1 MKNKFSI
8 ALSLAVV
15 FALLVTS
22 LALADNI
29 VNDVVATVDD
39 TFTAPGST
47 VVRYKVNSTGG
58 DNQVGCNA
66 SDGTPLTITLN
77 VPAGVTS
84 STTSLTFNACN
95 VFQSVTFSSS
105 VAGNYPITIST
116 ISDGGTGTYKNEANF
131 TLHVLAP
138 PPPPNTAP
146 TVSVTGVTSGASYE
160 YGTVPA
166 AVCSV
171 VDAEDGNSSFAASL
185 SAITGPLSSYGLG
198 SQTAS
203 CSYTDAGGLTAS
215 ASATYSIVDTALP
228 QVSCGS
234 ADGLWHAVD
243 VSIPCTASDNVAL
256 ANPADASFS
265 LSTNVPA
272 GTEDSNASTNS
283 YDVYDV
289 AGNVAT
295 AGPIS
300 GNKIDKKAPTNINF
314 VGGGITDGGSYY
326 FGFVP
331 AGPASC
337 TADDGGSGLASCDVT
352 GGGTTVGVHSFTAKA
367 TDHVGNSD
375 TATMSYTVLAWTL
388 NGFYQPVDMNGV
400 FNVVKGGSTV
410 PLKFEVFA
418 GANELTDISAIKSFA
433 QTKVACDGSAPT
445 DNIELTTTGGTTL
458 RYDILGGQ
466 FIQNWQTPKLPGQCY
481 KVTMTTQDG
490 SALVAFFRLK

>member
-1 MKNKFSI
+1 MKNKLSI
-8 ALSLAVV
+8 ATTLALVV
-15 FALLVTS
+15 ALVFTS

-29 VNDVVATVDD
+29 VNDIVANVND

-47 VVRYKVNSTGG
+47 VVKYKVNATGG
-58 DNQVGCNA
+58 DGQAGCNA
-66 SDGTPLTITLN
+66 SDGTPLTITLS

-105 VAGNYPITIST
+105 VAGDYPITISN
-116 ISDGGTGTYKNEANF
+116 ISDSGPGTYNNQANF

-146 TVSVTGVTSGASYE
+146 TVTVTGVTNGAVYE
-160 YGTVPA
+160 FGSVPA
-166 AVCSV
+166 AGCSV
-171 VDAEDGNSSFAASL
+171 VDAEDGNFSFAASL
-185 SAITGPLSSYGLG
+185 SAITGPLAAYGLG

-203 CSYTDAGGLTAS
+203 CSYTDSGGLSAS
-215 ASATYSIVDTALP
+215 ASAAYSIADTTPP

-234 ADGLWHAVD
+234 ADGLWHAAD

-272 GTEDSNASTNS
+272 GAEDANAATNS
-283 YDVYDV
+283 HDVYDV
-289 AGNVAT
+289 AGNFVT
-295 AGPIS
+295 AGPIL
-300 GNKIDKKAPTNINF
+300 GNMIDKKAPTNINF

-331 AGPASC
+331 AGPTNC
-337 TADDGGSGLASCDVT
+337 TADDGGSGLASCNVT
-352 GGGTTVGVHSFTAKA
+352 GGGATVGAHSFTATA
-367 TDHVGNSD
+367 TDKVGNSD

-388 NGFYQPVDMNGV
+388 KGFYQPVDMNGI

-418 GANELTDISAIKSFA
+418 GATELTDISVIKSFV
-433 QTKVACDGSAPT
+433 QTKVACDGSAST
-445 DNIELTTTGGTTL
+445 DDIELTTTGGTTL

-466 FIQNWQTPKLPGQCY
+466 FIQNWQTPKSPGVCY
-481 KVTMTTQDG
+481 RVTLTTWDL
-490 SALVAFFRLK
+490 STLVAYFRLK